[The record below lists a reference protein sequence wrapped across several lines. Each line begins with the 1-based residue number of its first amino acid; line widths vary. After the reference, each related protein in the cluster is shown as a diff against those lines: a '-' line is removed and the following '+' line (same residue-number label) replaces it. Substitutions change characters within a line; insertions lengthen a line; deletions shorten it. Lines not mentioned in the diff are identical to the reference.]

1 MTLFYT
7 SVDRHGNNILFRGY
21 KNGKPIKKK
30 VEYYPTF
37 YVPSKEDTGLKTL
50 EGHNV
55 MPHSPGTMRECYQW
69 AQENKDV
76 AGRRVYGTQNYVHQF
91 ISDMFLEGCQWDR
104 SLINVTS
111 IDIEVQSDQG
121 FPEPAE
127 ARFPITAIALHSS
140 TDNVYYCWGLG
151 PYNVKKTINTDLRID
166 YVQCQDEQELLKRF
180 CAHWDRVQPDVLT
193 GWNSR
198 LFDTVYLINRL
209 INTISESYAKLLSPW
224 AILKPS
230 TIEISGREV
239 PVYDIVG
246 IQQLDYLDLFKKFGY
261 KYGTQE
267 SYKLDAIANVVLGKK
282 KIDYSEYASLFD
294 LYKYDHQKFIDYN
307 IRDTALVDQLEDKLG
322 LISLCMTISYK
333 GLVNMA
339 EAFGPVNLW
348 DALIYNELRRNNIVV
363 PPKEVKIKTRQ
374 IEGAYVKDPIT
385 GMHDWVVSFDV
396 ASLYPHIIMQYN
408 MSPETIISQTHPTRV
423 SVDYLLDQQA
433 IKIPAGHTM
442 TAIGQYFK
450 TDTKGFFP
458 KLVQN
463 LYNERNIVKKEMLKF
478 EQQMEVANPADK
490 KVLEKEVVKRYNEEQ
505 AIKILMN
512 SLYGAMSNEFFRY
525 YDMRIAESI
534 TVTGQLTIRW
544 AEKRINEYL
553 NKILKTTDCDY
564 VIAIDTDSLYI
575 NFGPL
580 VQKVFGSNPSVEEGV
595 KFLDEVCNEK
605 IQPILTKGY
614 KDLQEYLNAPEQKI
628 SMKREVIGD
637 KGIWTGKKHYIL
649 NVYNR
654 EGVQFAEPK
663 LKTMGIEAVRSS
675 TPAACRKMIL
685 DAIEVI
691 IRSDEYQT
699 QEYVKWMREQF
710 NKLRPEE
717 IAFPRGVSNLNKYV
731 DGSDIYRKGTP
742 IHVRGTLLY
751 NYYVKRLKIDTKH
764 PPIYTGEKIKFLYLK
779 VPNKIGENVIAFSTV
794 LPEEFG
800 VTDCV
805 DYDTQFDKAVLEPL
819 RTITEA
825 IGWEIEKRATLE
837 DFFC

>member
-1 MTLFYT
+1 MSLFYT

-21 KNGKPIKKK
+21 KNGKQVKKK
-30 VEYYPTF
+30 IEYYPTF
-37 YVPSKEDTGLKTL
+37 YVPSKEDVGLKTL

-55 MPHSPGTMRECYQW
+55 IPINPGTMRDCRQW
-69 AQENKDV
+69 LEENKDV
-76 AGRRVYGTQNYVHQF
+76 GGRRVYGTTNYVHQF
-91 ISDMFLEGCQWDR
+91 ISDAFLEDCPWDY

-121 FPEPAE
+121 FPEPGE
-127 ARFPITAIALHSS
+127 ARFPITAIALRSS
-140 TDNVYYCWGLG
+140 TDKIYYCWGLG
-151 PYNVKKTINTDLRID
+151 EFDKSNTINTDLHIE
-166 YVQCQDEQELLKRF
+166 YVQCQDEKELLKRF
-180 CAHWDRVQPDVLT
+180 CAHWQRIQPDVLT

-198 LFDTVYLINRL
+198 LFDTVYLINR
-209 INTISESYAKLLSPW
+209 ITNTIGESYAKLLSPW

-230 TIEISGREV
+230 SIEISGREL

-246 IQQLDYLDLFKKFGY
+246 VQQLDYLDLFKKFGY

-333 GLVNMA
+333 GLVNMS

-348 DALIYNELRRNNIVV
+348 DALIYNELKRNNIVV
-363 PPKEVKIKTRQ
+363 PPKEMKTKTRQ
-374 IEGAYVKDPIT
+374 IEGAYVKVPIN
-385 GMHDWVVSFDV
+385 GMHKWVVSFDV

-408 MSPETIISQTHPTRV
+408 MSPETIVNNTYPTRV
-423 SVDYLLDQQA
+423 YVDQLLRQPELH
-433 IKIPAGHTM
+433 IPDGHCM

-463 LYNERNIVKKEMLKF
+463 LYNERNVVKKEMLKY
-478 EQQMEVANPADK
+478 EQEAEEALGETK
-490 KVLEKEVVKRYNEEQ
+490 KNLEKEVVKRYNQEQ

-544 AEKRINEYL
+544 AEKRINEFL
-553 NKILKTTDCDY
+553 NKILKTEDVDY

-580 VQKVFGSNPSVEEGV
+580 VHKVFGGDPSVEEGV
-595 KFLDEVCNEK
+595 KFLDSVCKEK
-605 IQPILTKGY
+605 IDGILTKGY
-614 KDLQEYLNAPEQKI
+614 QELKEYLQAPEQKI
-628 SMKREVIGD
+628 SMKREVIAD

-675 TPAACRKMIL
+675 TPAVCRKMIL

-691 IRSDEYQT
+691 IQTDEVRT
-699 QEYVKWMREQF
+699 QQYIQEMKEKF
-710 NKLRPEE
+710 FKLRPED
-717 IAFPRGVSNLNKYV
+717 IAFPRGISNLDKYV

-779 VPNKIGENVIAFSTV
+779 VPNRIGENVIAFSSI

-800 VTDCV
+800 VHDQV
-805 DYDTQFDKAVLEPL
+805 DYDTQFDKAVVEPL

-825 IGWEIEKRATLE
+825 IGWEVEKRATLE
-837 DFFC
+837 DFFV